1 MSINGTYNTTTSG
14 TITTLSGTN
23 ISTTGTTG
31 THQLIFNGG
40 NTFTYQ
46 PSTTYYTYSDHL
58 QLGKHTHHKQLRI
71 IRNVLRRNKPLA
83 SAVNAWR

>member
-1 MSINGTYNTTTSG
+1 MNITTSNNTATSG

-40 NTFTYQ
+40 NTFMYQ
-46 PSTTYYTYSDHL
+46 PSTTYYTYSDYL
-58 QLGKHTHHKQLRI
+58 RLGKPTHHKQLRI

-83 SAVNAWR
+83 SAVNVWR